1 MPRQNPARSRFE
13 VNRGE
18 IRAKVMVD
26 MPKSQPELQV
36 VARAPFRVYY
46 EGPALSLSAANKVG
60 PFDILPGH
68 ADFFSMLV
76 AGDVTIST
84 QDSDISFP
92 IYSGMITVRS
102 DQVMLFVN
110 M

>member
-1 MPRQNPARSRFE
+1 MSKDTTE
-13 VNRGE
+13 
-18 IRAKVMVD
+18 
-26 MPKSQPELQV
+26 STLSV
-36 VARAPFRVYY
+36 VARAPFHIYY
-46 EGPALSLSAANKVG
+46 EGPAISLSAENRVG

-68 ADFFSMLV
+68 ADFFSMLKPC
-76 AGDVTIST
+76 
-84 QDSDISFP
+84 DIVIETADQEIKFA

>member
-1 MPRQNPARSRFE
+1 MS
-13 VNRGE
+13 
-18 IRAKVMVD
+18 KD
-26 MPKSQPELQV
+26 QPELQV
-36 VARAPFRVYY
+36 VARAPFHVFY
-46 EGPALSLSAANKVG
+46 EGPALSLTAKNKVG

-68 ADFFSMLV
+68 ADFFSML
-76 AGDVTIST
+76 IP
-84 QDSDISFP
+84 SDIIIETADNEISFP